1 MKSIKTAII
10 LWTLIARL
18 DAAPRPCA
26 QEHVLAR
33 ENATA
38 KASAIQIEMMQAGE
52 VSLPA
57 EFRVAL
63 YENLIQEMQKGSGFP
78 EVYRDG
84 DRNAAG
90 APDLVILH
98 TTVTGFKQGSELK
111 RDVTTVGGATSITVL
126 CQFTDRE
133 GKVLLERSID
143 GKVRLIGDNLN
154 ATDDFA
160 KKTAKLASERFNPDR
175 NAANSASA
183 ILR

>member
-1 MKSIKTAII
+1 MKPIKTATI
-10 LWTLIARL
+10 LWTLVAAL
-18 DAAPRPCA
+18 SAAPLLCA
-26 QEHVLAR
+26 QEHSLAKV
-33 ENATA
+33 NAT
-38 KASAIQIEMMQAGE
+38 AIQIEMIQARD

-57 EFRVAL
+57 EFQVAL
-63 YENLIQEMQKGSGFP
+63 YENLIQEMQKEGGFP

-90 APDLVILH
+90 APDLIILH

-126 CQFTDRE
+126 CQFTDKE

-143 GKVRLIGDNLN
+143 GKVRLIGDNLK

-160 KKTAKLASERFNPDR
+160 KKTAKLTAERFTPDR
-175 NAANSASA
+175 NDSDSDSA